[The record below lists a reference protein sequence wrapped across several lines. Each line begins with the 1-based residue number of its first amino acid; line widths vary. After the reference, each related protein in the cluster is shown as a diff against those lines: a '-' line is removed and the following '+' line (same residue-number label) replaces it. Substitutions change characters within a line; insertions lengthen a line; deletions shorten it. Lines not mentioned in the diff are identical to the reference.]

1 MDRLLLAVRISAL
14 AIAGFAI
21 SCTLPPPSPSAE
33 PGPHVFD
40 RARIEK
46 GAQLAAI
53 GNCVSCH
60 TANGGKPYA
69 GGYAL
74 KTPFG
79 TVYGSNLTPDPETG
93 IGRWSEAD
101 FTRALREGVSPEGH
115 NYYPAF
121 PYDYF
126 TRLTDDDIGALFAF
140 VMTREPVRN
149 TPPANTM
156 IVPRF
161 AVAFWKKRYFDRT
174 PFKPDPARGAQ
185 WNRGAYLAESLAH
198 CSACHTPRNK
208 LGAEERDKYMSGG
221 DVDGWHA
228 PALERNSPSPIAW
241 NEEALSVY
249 LRTGL
254 ADAHAIAAGP
264 MEGVIFN
271 LAHAPRGEVASLA
284 TYIASLEAGA
294 NDMPDRKS
302 EATLLAT
309 GKPISHGGSARG
321 AALYAGACGDCHD
334 RGRDADGG
342 ALQLPLAIALTLP
355 SPANLIHIVRDG
367 IEPRAHEARPWMPE
381 FAGALND
388 DEVAELVVYL
398 RTLSGKPPWP
408 DVPAAVR
415 KVARGEPQ

>member
-1 MDRLLLAVRISAL
+1 MPAPPSTEPGARAFDRVRIQ
-14 AIAGFAI
+14 
-21 SCTLPPPSPSAE
+21 
-33 PGPHVFD
+33 
-40 RARIEK
+40 K

-60 TANGGKPYA
+60 TAKGGKPFA
-69 GGYAL
+69 GGYAM

-79 TVYGSNLTPDPETG
+79 TVHGSNITPDPETG
-93 IGRWSEAD
+93 IGRWSETD

-115 NYYPAF
+115 HYYPAF

-126 TRLTDDDIGALFAF
+126 TRLSDDDIGALYAF

-161 AVAFWKKRYFDRT
+161 AVAFWKQRYFDRA
-174 PFKPDPARGAQ
+174 PFKPDPARGTR

-208 LGAEERDKYMSGG
+208 LGAEERDKYMAGG

-228 PALERNSPSPIAW
+228 PALGEHSPSPIAW
-241 NEEALSVY
+241 TEEALSVY

-254 ADAHAIAAGP
+254 VDAHAIAAGP

-271 LAHAPRGEVASLA
+271 LGRAPREEVASLA
-284 TYIASLEAGA
+284 AYVASLEPAA
-294 NDMPDRKS
+294 KSALDRQS
-302 EATLLAT
+302 QAALLVT
-309 GKPISHGGSARG
+309 GKPVSRGGTDRG

-342 ALQLPLAIALTLP
+342 ALQLPLTIALTLP
-355 SPANLIHIVRDG
+355 SPANLIHIVREG

-381 FAGALND
+381 FAGALTD
-388 DEVAELVVYL
+388 GELAELVVYL

-408 DVPAAVR
+408 DVPAEVR
-415 KVARGEPQ
+415 KVARGDSQ